1 MARDLWTRDE
11 MILVLNLYLKLP
23 FGKMDSRNPEELTGS
38 VPVSSQ
44 EFETH
49 ELSKYKLRYEY
60 N

>member
-38 VPVSSQ
+38 VPVSSLQ
-44 EFETH
+44 SANRGRLEV
-49 ELSKYKLRYEY
+49 L
-60 N
+60 

>member
-1 MARDLWTRDE
+1 MEIREKQIED
-11 MILVLNLYLKLP
+11 ILVSSPTLMQKT
-23 FGKMDSRNPEELTGS
+23 FGL
-38 VPVSSQ
+38 